1 MKKIHRLYY
10 TLGIMKLEIK
20 IDKEIIDFCK
30 LNELD
35 LPIFIY
41 DCLEKGYIQNKWGKS
56 PMDSIKKD
64 VSETTQTPKKKG
76 NRKKKEELTPEPIE
90 QKKSEPVKQT
100 PINDLYGED

>member
-1 MKKIHRLYY
+1 
-10 TLGIMKLEIK
+10 MKLEIK

-35 LPIFIY
+35 LPTFIY
-41 DCLEKGYIQNKWGKS
+41 DCLEKGYVQNKWGRS

-64 VSETTQTPKKKG
+64 VGEVSQTPKKKG
-76 NRKKKEELTPEPIE
+76 VKKKKEEATPEPIE

>member
-1 MKKIHRLYY
+1 
-10 TLGIMKLEIK
+10 MKLEIK

-30 LNELD
+30 LNDLD
-35 LPIFIY
+35 LPTFIY
-41 DCLEKGYIQNKWGKS
+41 DCLEKGYIQNKWGRF

-64 VSETTQTPKKKG
+64 TSEIIQTPKKKG
-76 NRKKKEELTPEPIE
+76 GRKKKEETISETIE

>member
-1 MKKIHRLYY
+1 
-10 TLGIMKLEIK
+10 MKLEIK

-35 LPIFIY
+35 LPSFIY
-41 DCLEKGYIQNKWGKS
+41 DCLEKGYVQNKWGRT
-56 PMDSIKKD
+56 PMEVDKPIKATE
-64 VSETTQTPKKKG
+64 ETTQTPKKKG
-76 NRKKKEELTPEPIE
+76 VKKKKEEIVPEPIE

>member
-1 MKKIHRLYY
+1 
-10 TLGIMKLEIK
+10 MKLEIK

-35 LPIFIY
+35 LPTFIY
-41 DCLEKGYIQNKWGKS
+41 DCLEKGYIQNKWGRS

-64 VSETTQTPKKKG
+64 VGEVSQTPKKKG
-76 NRKKKEELTPEPIE
+76 AKKKKEESTPEPIE

>member
-1 MKKIHRLYY
+1 
-10 TLGIMKLEIK
+10 MKLEIK

-35 LPIFIY
+35 LPSFIY
-41 DCLEKGYIQNKWGKS
+41 DCLEKGYVQNKWGRT
-56 PMDSIKKD
+56 PMEVDKPIKATE
-64 VSETTQTPKKKG
+64 ETTQTPKKKG
-76 NRKKKEELTPEPIE
+76 VKKKKEEITPEPIE

>member
-1 MKKIHRLYY
+1 
-10 TLGIMKLEIK
+10 MKLEIK

-35 LPIFIY
+35 LPSFIY
-41 DCLEKGYIQNKWGKS
+41 DCLEKGYIQNKWGRT
-56 PMDSIKKD
+56 PMEVDKPIK
-64 VSETTQTPKKKG
+64 VTEETTQTPKKKG
-76 NRKKKEELTPEPIE
+76 VKKKKEEIVPEPIE

>member
-1 MKKIHRLYY
+1 
-10 TLGIMKLEIK
+10 MKLEIK

-35 LPIFIY
+35 LPSFIY
-41 DCLEKGYIQNKWGKS
+41 DCLEKGYVQNKWGRT
-56 PMDSIKKD
+56 PMEVDKPIK
-64 VSETTQTPKKKG
+64 VTEETTQTPKQKG
-76 NRKKKEELTPEPIE
+76 VKKKKEEIVPEPIE

>member
-1 MKKIHRLYY
+1 
-10 TLGIMKLEIK
+10 MKLEIK

-35 LPIFIY
+35 LPTFIY
-41 DCLEKGYIQNKWGKS
+41 DCLEKGYIQNKWGRS

-64 VSETTQTPKKKG
+64 VSEVTQTPKKKSG
-76 NRKKKEELTPEPIE
+76 RKKKEDTTPEPFE

-100 PINDLYGED
+100 PINDLYGEG

>member
-1 MKKIHRLYY
+1 
-10 TLGIMKLEIK
+10 MKLEIK

-35 LPIFIY
+35 LPSFIY
-41 DCLEKGYIQNKWGKS
+41 DCLEKGYVQNKWGRT
-56 PMDSIKKD
+56 PMDSIKE
-64 VSETTQTPKKKG
+64 VEQSVQTTTQTPKKKG
-76 NRKKKEELTPEPIE
+76 VKKKKEEIVPDPIE

>member
-1 MKKIHRLYY
+1 
-10 TLGIMKLEIK
+10 MKLEIK

-35 LPIFIY
+35 LPTFIY
-41 DCLEKGYIQNKWGKS
+41 DCLEKGYIQNKWGRT
-56 PMDSIKKD
+56 PMGAEQNVKVD
-64 VSETTQTPKKKG
+64 VQPEKKKTG
-76 NRKKKEELTPEPIE
+76 RKKKEDAKPTE

>member
-1 MKKIHRLYY
+1 
-10 TLGIMKLEIK
+10 MKLEIK
-20 IDKEIIDFCK
+20 IDKEIVDFCK

-35 LPIFIY
+35 LPTFIY
-41 DCLEKGYIQNKWGKS
+41 DCLEKGYVQNKWGRS

-64 VSETTQTPKKKG
+64 VGEVSQTPKKKG
-76 NRKKKEELTPEPIE
+76 AKKKKEEATPEPIE

>member
-1 MKKIHRLYY
+1 
-10 TLGIMKLEIK
+10 MKLEIK

-35 LPIFIY
+35 LPTFIY
-41 DCLEKGYIQNKWGKS
+41 DCLEKGYIQNKWGRS

-64 VSETTQTPKKKG
+64 AGEVSQTPKKKG
-76 NRKKKEELTPEPIE
+76 SKKKKEESTPKPIE

>member
-1 MKKIHRLYY
+1 MKKIHHLYY
-10 TLGIMKLEIK
+10 ILGMMRLEIK

-35 LPIFIY
+35 LPTFIY
-41 DCLEKGYIQNKWGKS
+41 DCLEKGYTQNKWGKS
-56 PMDSIKKD
+56 PMDSIKTNK
-64 VSETTQTPKKKG
+64 VENSQTPKKKT
-76 NRKKKEELTPEPIE
+76 NKRKKEETTPKPIE

>member
-1 MKKIHRLYY
+1 
-10 TLGIMKLEIK
+10 MKLEIK
-20 IDKEIIDFCK
+20 IDKEIVDFCK

-35 LPIFIY
+35 LPTFIY
-41 DCLEKGYIQNKWGKS
+41 DCLEKGYVQNKWGRS

-64 VSETTQTPKKKG
+64 VGEVSQTPKKKG
-76 NRKKKEELTPEPIE
+76 AKKKKEESTPEPIE

>member
-1 MKKIHRLYY
+1 
-10 TLGIMKLEIK
+10 MKLEIK

-35 LPIFIY
+35 LPTFIY
-41 DCLEKGYIQNKWGKS
+41 DCLEKGYVQNKWGRS

-64 VSETTQTPKKKG
+64 VGEVSQTPKKKG
-76 NRKKKEELTPEPIE
+76 AKKKKEQSTPEPIE

>member
-1 MKKIHRLYY
+1 
-10 TLGIMKLEIK
+10 MKLEIK

-35 LPIFIY
+35 LPSFIY
-41 DCLEKGYIQNKWGKS
+41 DCLEKGYVQNKWGRT
-56 PMDSIKKD
+56 PMEVDKPIK
-64 VSETTQTPKKKG
+64 VTEETIQTPKKKG
-76 NRKKKEELTPEPIE
+76 VKKKKEEIVPEPIE

>member
-1 MKKIHRLYY
+1 
-10 TLGIMKLEIK
+10 MKLEIK

-35 LPIFIY
+35 LPTFIY
-41 DCLEKGYIQNKWGKS
+41 DCLEKGYIQNKWGRS

-64 VSETTQTPKKKG
+64 VGEVSQTPKKKG
-76 NRKKKEELTPEPIE
+76 AKKKKEESTPKPIE

>member
-1 MKKIHRLYY
+1 
-10 TLGIMKLEIK
+10 MKLEIK

-35 LPIFIY
+35 LPSFIY
-41 DCLEKGYIQNKWGKS
+41 DCLEKGYVQNKWGRT
-56 PMDSIKKD
+56 PMEVDKPIK
-64 VSETTQTPKKKG
+64 VTEETTQTPKKKG
-76 NRKKKEELTPEPIE
+76 VKKKKEEIVPEPIE

>member
-1 MKKIHRLYY
+1 
-10 TLGIMKLEIK
+10 MKLEVK

-35 LPIFIY
+35 LPTFIY
-41 DCLEKGYIQNKWGKS
+41 DCLEKGYIQNKWGRS
-56 PMDSIKKD
+56 PMDSIKQN
-64 VSETTQTPKKKG
+64 VEVPNQTTQTPKKKG
-76 NRKKKEELTPEPIE
+76 VKKKKEEPTPEPIE

>member
-1 MKKIHRLYY
+1 MKKIHHLYY
-10 TLGIMKLEIK
+10 ILGTMKLEIK

-35 LPIFIY
+35 LPNFIY
-41 DCLEKGYIQNKWGKS
+41 DCLEKGYVQNKWGKS
-56 PMDSIKKD
+56 PMDSIKKN
-64 VSETTQTPKKKG
+64 VEEVNQTTETPKKKTTK
-76 NRKKKEELTPEPIE
+76 KKKEEPIE

>member
-1 MKKIHRLYY
+1 
-10 TLGIMKLEIK
+10 MKLEIK

-35 LPIFIY
+35 LPSFIY
-41 DCLEKGYIQNKWGKS
+41 DCLEKGYVQNKWGRT
-56 PMDSIKKD
+56 PMEVDKPIKATE
-64 VSETTQTPKKKG
+64 ETTKTPKKKG
-76 NRKKKEELTPEPIE
+76 VKKKKEEIVPEPIE

>member
-1 MKKIHRLYY
+1 
-10 TLGIMKLEIK
+10 MKLEIK

-35 LPIFIY
+35 LPTFIY
-41 DCLEKGYIQNKWGKS
+41 DCLEKGYIQNKWGRS
-56 PMDSIKKD
+56 PMDSIKQNTEE
-64 VSETTQTPKKKG
+64 VIQTPKKKG
-76 NRKKKEELTPEPIE
+76 VKKKKEEPTPEPIE

>member
-1 MKKIHRLYY
+1 
-10 TLGIMKLEIK
+10 MKLEIK

-35 LPIFIY
+35 LPTFIY
-41 DCLEKGYIQNKWGKS
+41 DCLEKGYIQNKWGRS

-64 VSETTQTPKKKG
+64 VGEVSQTPKKKG
-76 NRKKKEELTPEPIE
+76 SKKKKEESTPEPIE

>member
-1 MKKIHRLYY
+1 
-10 TLGIMKLEIK
+10 
-20 IDKEIIDFCK
+20 
-30 LNELD
+30 LD
-35 LPIFIY
+35 LPNFIY

>member
-1 MKKIHRLYY
+1 
-10 TLGIMKLEIK
+10 MKLEIK

-35 LPIFIY
+35 LPSFIY
-41 DCLEKGYIQNKWGKS
+41 DCLEKGYVQNKWGRT
-56 PMDSIKKD
+56 PMEVDKPIK
-64 VSETTQTPKKKG
+64 VTEETVQTPKKKG
-76 NRKKKEELTPEPIE
+76 VKKKKEEIVPEPIE